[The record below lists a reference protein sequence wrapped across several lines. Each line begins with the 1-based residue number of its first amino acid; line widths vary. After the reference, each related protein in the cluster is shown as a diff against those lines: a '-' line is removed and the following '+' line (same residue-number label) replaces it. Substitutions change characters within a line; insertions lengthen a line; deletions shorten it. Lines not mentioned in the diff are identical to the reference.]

1 MKDFIK
7 RFTSRKFLLT
17 VAACLTFYANK
28 QYTELAATL
37 VTYLFAEG
45 SADAVRSYTTGKYV
59 DPVQKQADIVK
70 QITADDPDEAV
81 DRSQIVPGGYD
92 PVRSEV

>member
-7 RFTSRKFLLT
+7 RLTSRKFLLT

-28 QYTELAATL
+28 QYTELAATVL
-37 VTYLFAEG
+37 TYLFAEG
-45 SADAVRSYTTGKYV
+45 SADAVRSYANSKYV
-59 DPVQKQADIVK
+59 APVQKQADIVK
-70 QITADDPDEAV
+70 QLSQDDEVV
-81 DRSQIVPGGYD
+81 DRSNIVPGGYE